1 MEPFIVS
8 ARKYRPQ
15 TFKDVV
21 GQQAITN
28 TLQNAIDNNH
38 LAQALLFCGPRGVGK
53 TTCARILAKQI
64 NADGTESPDEDFA
77 FNIFELDAA
86 SNNSVDDIRSL
97 IDQVRIPPQ
106 VGKYKVYIIDEVHM
120 LSTSAFNAFLK
131 TLEEPPK
138 HAIFILAT
146 TEKHKIIPT
155 ILSRCQIF
163 DFKRITVKDATEY
176 LKYIA
181 ESQDINAEED
191 ALHIIAQKADGAMRD
206 ALSIFDR
213 VVSFS
218 GKELTRKAVTENLNV
233 LDYDTYF
240 EATDLILEHNI
251 PHLLLLFNKTLGLG
265 FDGHHFI
272 AGLASHFRDLM
283 VCQHQDTI
291 ALLEVGEMAQKS
303 YREQSQRTSSSFLL
317 KALDIANDC
326 DLKYKTSKNQ
336 RLLVELSLMKLASI
350 DFDGEKKNPESI
362 ALQDRTIDFI
372 APASFYENTTPKPKE
387 NALSEP
393 SNETNTLPEQRA
405 ETFQK
410 LVEQHAPKA
419 EEREEIEAPHFIE
432 DNIQQGTAP
441 IKKVQPLTNTIEIP
455 TTVQEPVA
463 KEINT
468 KNNGQ
473 PTEPVNKVY
482 PSTNAVKTT
491 TTRQEP
497 VANKI
502 NITASEKRVSGLSIS
517 SLKAKKEHELNRI
530 EVVLDED
537 ALPKDDFTEEELR
550 KHWADFVQEIDA
562 KGQKI
567 LASNLNTD
575 IPKLKENFTIS
586 IELPNGTMKK
596 EIERGNYDLM
606 EYLRAK
612 LNNHFIQLEISVN
625 EATAKKFAFTPEEKY
640 EKLREKN
647 PAIDLLRKE
656 FDLDL

>member
-21 GQQAITN
+21 GQQSITN
-28 TLQNAIDNNH
+28 TLQNAIDQNH

-64 NADGTESPDEDFA
+64 NSDGTEQENEDFA

-86 SNNSVDDIRSL
+86 SNNSVDDIRNL

-120 LSTSAFNAFLK
+120 LSQSAFNAFLK

-163 DFKRITVKDATEY
+163 DFKRITVKDAAEY

-181 ESQDINAEED
+181 ENQGINAEED

-218 GKELTRKAVTENLNV
+218 GSELTRKAVTENLNV

-240 EATDLILEHNI
+240 EATDLILENNI
-251 PHLLLLFNKTLGLG
+251 PGLLLLFNKTLSLG

-272 AGLASHFRDLM
+272 SGLASHFRDLM
-283 VCQHQDTI
+283 VCQHPDTI
-291 ALLEVGEMAQKS
+291 TLLEVGEAAQQL
-303 YREQSQRTSSSFLL
+303 YRDQSKRTSPSFLL
-317 KALDIANDC
+317 QGLDIANDC

-336 RLLVELSLMKLASI
+336 RLLVELTLMKLASI
-350 DFDGEKKNPESI
+350 NFDGEKKNPESV
-362 ALQDRTIDFI
+362 ALNNKTIDFI
-372 APASFYENTTPKPKE
+372 APSAFYNQVPKAPTKESEVKPVTGNQPAATKSEVEVGKKIIAPNTNTETPAVSKPTPITAEAQVASEKPKE
-387 NALSEP
+387 PQQEISKAP
-393 SNETNTLPEQRA
+393 TPETA
-405 ETFQK
+405 ADGK
-410 LVEQHAPKA
+410 K
-419 EEREEIEAPHFIE
+419 
-432 DNIQQGTAP
+432 P
-441 IKKVQPLTNTIEIP
+441 IINRP
-455 TTVQEPVA
+455 T
-463 KEINT
+463 
-468 KNNGQ
+468 
-473 PTEPVNKVY
+473 
-482 PSTNAVKTT
+482 
-491 TTRQEP
+491 
-497 VANKI
+497 
-502 NITASEKRVSGLSIS
+502 KRVSGLSIS
-517 SLKAKKEHELNRI
+517 SLNAKKQHELNKI
-530 EVVLDED
+530 EVVVDENN
-537 ALPKDDFTEEELR
+537 LPKDNFTEEELR
-550 KHWADFVQEIDA
+550 KRWADFIEIIDK

-567 LASNLNTD
+567 LASNLHSD
-575 IPKLKENFTIS
+575 IPKLKEGFAIHL
-586 IELPNGTMKK
+586 ELPNGTMKK
-596 EIERGNYDLM
+596 EIEREQFELM

-612 LNNHFIQLEISVN
+612 LNNHFVHLAITVN
-625 EATAKKFAFTPEEKY
+625 ETTATKFAFTPEEKY

-647 PAIDLLRKE
+647 PVIDLLRTE
-656 FDLDL
+656 FDLYL